1 MNPETAVPTP
11 FPRER
16 PREFFRRVCLAGN
29 QPTAQRPRGLAL
41 RLREL
46 GFRVYRVTRRGDPLD
61 LWEIHVRPIYEGF
74 PPPVEVFRERLQRAL
89 RAQGCRCAKSKIRI
103 KHTGLR
109 LEMSF
114 PWPDQTGSRHAR
126 TTD

>member
-1 MNPETAVPTP
+1 MNPETAVPAP
-11 FPRER
+11 FHHER
-16 PREFFRRVCLAGN
+16 LRDFFRRVCLAGT
-29 QPTAQRPRGLAL
+29 QPPAQRPRGLAL

-46 GFRVYRVTRRGDPLD
+46 GFRVHRVRRGDPPD
-61 LWEIHVRPIYEGF
+61 LWEAHVRPIYAGF

-103 KHTGLR
+103 RQTGSR

-114 PWPDQTGSRHAR
+114 PWPEEAR
-126 TTD
+126 SSHERPTK